1 MSVTLVS
8 TCFPILARARFGAAL
23 RGGLGAFGAL
33 LALAVWAQST
43 PANPP
48 TSAAAGAPATDDQ
61 TVQLPAMVVGATLR
75 SEPLLEVPI
84 AVAVVSGDQ
93 MVQADL
99 RGLSDI
105 TAVIPSLTF
114 RAGASNKDTS
124 LLIRGVGTITTSPGV
139 EPDVSTVVDGVV
151 LARPGQSTM
160 NLMDIDRV
168 EVLRGPQGTLFGK
181 NSSVGAINIV
191 SKDPTEQTQGYLDV
205 TYFGGS
211 GNEEIVRANASG
223 AVIPNRLLA
232 SVALL
237 YDGYSGN
244 LHNIFLN
251 QTVNGYRN
259 WGARTKLLYTPNA
272 NLKATVIVSYIN
284 SYSTAPNEGPF
295 AEAYNI
301 SYPAGVTTATPA
313 TTLGVIKPIV
323 PASNNTNVNSGLLGR
338 TYDDQD
344 GVSIQLDD
352 SLGDY
357 KLTSITA
364 YQHWY
369 NNQYEDTG
377 DVPQP
382 TVGQTL
388 SWDKGYLW
396 FDQYS
401 EELRVT
407 SPLGRF
413 FTFVTGLYFQEAIDT
428 ETYRRDI
435 IQQPTAGVLVP
446 NFGEAHYGTHG
457 ANYAVYGEGTWNLT
471 ARFRVITGL
480 RLTHDTLE
488 FYHQRITSS
497 PVAVPGISTALPIHS
512 GSTDANGVS
521 GRAGLQFD
529 LNKETMVYAT
539 YSRGY
544 KGPAYNVFFNQTAL
558 QVLPLSPETSN
569 DYELGLK
576 SLFWHNRVQ
585 FTITAFDTT
594 YYNYQANEPTTVLGT
609 PVTNLINAG
618 QVSSKGVEADIR
630 ARVTSQLTL
639 SSSVTRDN
647 AVIDSFNLAAGAV
660 NYNGQPLPF
669 APRFKQD
676 TEAEYRIPLN
686 DKLNLG
692 LETDYSWQSHEQF
705 SITATPDTVQGAYG
719 LWNASISLSKPSDGW
734 RVALLGKNL
743 ADTHYATLLAEAAGM
758 VWRTVPRDN
767 SAYFGI
773 SVHKDY

>member
-1 MSVTLVS
+1 MSRFVTS
-8 TCFPILARARFGAAL
+8 HCFRRALLPVLAAL
-23 RGGLGAFGAL
+23 TAL
-33 LALAVWAQST
+33 PVRAQS
-43 PANPP
+43 P
-48 TSAAAGAPATDDQ
+48 SAAPATPAAAAPADD

-75 SEPLLEVPI
+75 SEPVMTVPI

-191 SKDPTEQTQGYLDV
+191 SRDPTEQTQGYIDA
-205 TYFGGS
+205 TYFGGH
-211 GNEEIVRANASG
+211 GNEEITRISGSG
-223 AVIPNRLLA
+223 ALIPGKLLA
-232 SVALL
+232 SASLL
-237 YDGYSGN
+237 FDNYDGN
-244 LHNIFLN
+244 LQNIFLHK
-251 QTVNGYRN
+251 TVNGYRN
-259 WGARTKLLYTPNA
+259 WGGRAKLIYTPTA

-295 AEAYNI
+295 AEAYNT
-301 SYPAGVTTATPA
+301 SYPAGVTTPTSA

-323 PASNNTNVNSGLLGR
+323 PSANNTQVNSGVFGR
-338 TYDDQD
+338 VYDDQD
-344 GVSIQLDD
+344 GVSVQLD
-352 SLGDY
+352 SNLGDY

-369 NNQYEDTG
+369 NNQYQDTG
-377 DVPQP
+377 DIPQP

-388 SWDKGYLW
+388 SGDKGYLW

-413 FTFVTGLYFQEAIDT
+413 FTFVSGLYFQQAIDT

-435 IQQPTAGVLVP
+435 VQETAAGVLVP
-446 NFGEAHYGTHG
+446 NYGVAHYGTHG
-457 ANYAVYGEGTWNLT
+457 ANYAIYGEGTWNLT
-471 ARFRVITGL
+471 TQFRVITGL

-488 FYHQRITSS
+488 DYHQRIASS
-497 PVAVPGISTALPIHS
+497 PTAVPGIQPGLAIHA

-529 LNKETMVYAT
+529 LTKDAMVYAT

-558 QVLPLSPETSN
+558 QVLPLAPETSD

-576 SLFWHNRVQ
+576 SMFWNNRVQ
-585 FTITAFDTT
+585 FTITGFNTT
-594 YYNYQANEPTTVLGT
+594 FHNYQANEPTTVLGT

-618 QVSSKGVEADIR
+618 QVSSKGVEADVR
-630 ARVTSQLTL
+630 VRVTHELTL
-639 SSSVTRDN
+639 SSSLSRVN
-647 AVIDSFNLAAGAV
+647 AKIDQFNLPPGSV

-669 APRFKQD
+669 APRFKQS
-676 TEAEYRIPLN
+676 TEAEYRVALT

-692 LETDYSWQSHEQF
+692 LETDYSWQSHQQF
-705 SITATPDTVQGAYG
+705 SITATPDTVEKAYG
-719 LWNASISLSKPSDGW
+719 IVNASISLSKPSDGW

-743 ADTHYATLLAEAAGM
+743 ANTHYDTLLAEAAGM
-758 VWRTVPRDN
+758 VYRLVPRDN

-773 SVHKDY
+773 SIHKDY